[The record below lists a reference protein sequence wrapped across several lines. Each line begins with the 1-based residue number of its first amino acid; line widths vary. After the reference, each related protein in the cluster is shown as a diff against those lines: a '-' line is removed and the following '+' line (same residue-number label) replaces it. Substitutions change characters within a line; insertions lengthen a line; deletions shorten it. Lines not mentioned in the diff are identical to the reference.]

1 MAFPNQRIRQFFFP
15 SLTAGFLLRAGC
27 VALFACLFFSQ
38 VLIPLH
44 IKGSS
49 MEPTYRNGSF
59 NFCFRWRYL
68 FSSPRR
74 DDVVAVR
81 LAGKKVMLLKRVVA
95 LGGEQVEFRNGK
107 LFVEGKK
114 MDEPYVRY
122 PCDWDLSPRRVE
134 KDGVYVIGD
143 NRSMPIENH
152 HFGQVSTKRIMGAVL
167 W

>member
-1 MAFPNQRIRQFFFP
+1 
-15 SLTAGFLLRAGC
+15 
-27 VALFACLFFSQ
+27 
-38 VLIPLH
+38 
-44 IKGSS
+44 